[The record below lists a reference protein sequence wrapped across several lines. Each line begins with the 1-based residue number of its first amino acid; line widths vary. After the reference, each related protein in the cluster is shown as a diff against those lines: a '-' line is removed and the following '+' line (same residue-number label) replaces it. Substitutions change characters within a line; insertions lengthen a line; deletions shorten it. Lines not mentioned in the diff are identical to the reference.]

1 MARLA
6 ALPAEVMNWGGELL
20 QSSESLEQA
29 LRQKEQELLIY
40 KGKLQQG
47 VELAAENSRLRA
59 MLSATEVLSARL
71 LVSEVVAISPN
82 PYRHVLTINRGS
94 LDGVTVGQPVI
105 DADGLVGQVADVF
118 DRTSTVLA
126 ISDIS
131 HTLPV
136 RSLRNGVRTVAE
148 GSGDKNRLRLKFLST
163 TADIVIGDQLVSSGL
178 GGRFPAGY
186 PVGTVVSIER
196 VSGRPFLDVEVRPA
210 ASIDRTHYLLL
221 LFLDSS
227 SPAAVEEG

>member
-1 MARLA
+1 
-6 ALPAEVMNWGGELL
+6 
-20 QSSESLEQA
+20 
-29 LRQKEQELLIY
+29 
-40 KGKLQQG
+40 
-47 VELAAENSRLRA
+47 
-59 MLSATEVLSARL
+59 
-71 LVSEVVAISPN
+71 
-82 PYRHVLTINRGS
+82 
-94 LDGVTVGQPVI
+94 
-105 DADGLVGQVADVF
+105 LVGQVADVF